1 MKYFLYAAVL
11 ILFLVDNV
19 SIFAQNGYQKIKQYD
34 TCIDVLEYHLE
45 LNLLNNFKSSRS
57 RSFEGYEKI
66 RLIVV
71 SLPDSGKIWL
81 HASSKSLKIN
91 KVEGGSDLIGH
102 IGDRVY
108 LKLRS
113 DAKTGDTLSIEVY
126 YTHNGSQDEAFYVS
140 KGSIFTNN
148 SPVEARDWF
157 ISKDHPIDKAVFSL
171 KLLVQSDVIVGAV
184 GLLAEEYDSLGG
196 KVFHWRSQI
205 PMATYLMVF
214 SASVDYRVEK
224 FNTISKLTGKT
235 IPVELY
241 WRSGESF
248 DAVTYIGQVVPHM
261 LDFFESRFGEYPF
274 EKIAFATLTSDFPY
288 GGMENQS
295 FITLCSGC
303 WYELLVVHE
312 FAHQWFGDL
321 VTPKTWSD
329 LWLNEGFAEYMEAY
343 WVEVWAPEGKKA
355 YREVVEE
362 FASYYFTMEPKEA
375 ISEESWEYDTP
386 PGGILYNS
394 ALVYKK
400 AACVVY
406 MLREETGDENFFKIL
421 KQFMTN
427 PKFKY
432 ANASTNDLVNL
443 TNEVTGKDYTWF
455 YDQWIYNPGHPV
467 YKNSYDFIEDD
478 GKDYLVYT
486 FHQKENGQLY
496 YQSTVEIKV
505 VYKNGTSEVFK
516 CFNSKN
522 GEKFNFEVKPNV
534 KSVIFDPENKIILKE
549 VK

>member
-1 MKYFLYAAVL
+1 MKRLIFGAVL
-11 ILFLVDNV
+11 ILFQFTHG
-19 SIFAQNGYQKIKQYD
+19 SIFAQSGYQKIKQYD
-34 TCIDVLEYHLE
+34 TCIDVLEYQLE
-45 LNLLNNFKSSRS
+45 INLLNNFKSVKS

-66 RLIVV
+66 RLTLL

-81 HASSKSLKIN
+81 HASSKSLEIN
-91 KVEGGSDLIGH
+91 KVEGELALIGQT
-102 IGDRVY
+102 GDRVN
-108 LKLRS
+108 LRLPS
-113 DAKTGDTLSIEVY
+113 GVRVGDTLSAGIY
-126 YTHNGSQDEAFYVS
+126 YSHNGSTDEAFYVS
-140 KGSIFTNN
+140 KGSVFTNN

-171 KLLVQSDVIVGAV
+171 KLLVPSDVIVGAV
-184 GLLAEEYDSLGG
+184 GLLEREYDSLGG
-196 KVFHWRSQI
+196 KVFHWRSNI

-214 SASVDYRVEK
+214 SASSDYKIEK
-224 FNTISKLTGKT
+224 FNTVSKLTGKT

-241 WRSGESF
+241 WRNGESY
-248 DAVTYIGQVVPHM
+248 DAVKYIGQVIPYM
-261 LDFFESRFGEYPF
+261 LDFFETRFGEYPF

-295 FITLCSGC
+295 FITLCSSC

-321 VTPKTWSD
+321 ITPSTWSD
-329 LWLNEGFAEYMEAY
+329 LWLNEGFAEFMEAH

-355 YREVVEE
+355 YRDVVKE
-362 FASYYFTMEPKEA
+362 FAEYYFAMEPKEA

-421 KQFMTN
+421 KQFTTN
-427 PKFKY
+427 PKFKFK
-432 ANASTNDLVNL
+432 NASTNDLVKL
-443 TNEVTGKDYTWF
+443 TNEITGKDYTWF
-455 YDQWIYNPGHPV
+455 FDQWIKQPGHPV
-467 YKNSYDFIEDD
+467 YKNSYEFIESD
-478 GKDYLVYT
+478 GKDYLIYT
-486 FHQKENGQLY
+486 FQQKESGRLY
-496 YQSTVEIKV
+496 YHSTVELKV
-505 VYKNGTSEVFK
+505 VYKNGTSEIFK

-534 KSVIFDPENKIILKE
+534 KSVIFDPEDKIVLKV

>member
-1 MKYFLYAAVL
+1 MKRLIFGATL
-11 ILFLVDNV
+11 ILFQLITV
-19 SIFAQNGYQKIKQYD
+19 SISAQGEYQKVKQYD
-34 TCIDVLEYHLE
+34 TCIDVLEYQLE
-45 LNLLNNFKSSRS
+45 INLLNNFKSAESRS
-57 RSFEGYEKI
+57 YEGYEKI
-66 RLIVV
+66 QLILV
-71 SLPDSGKIWL
+71 SQPDSDKIWL

-91 KVEGGSDLIGH
+91 RVEGGLNLIRQ

-108 LKLRS
+108 LRLPS
-113 DAKTGDTLSIEVY
+113 DVKVGDTLSAGIY
-126 YTHNGSQDEAFYVS
+126 YSHNGSDDEAFYVS
-140 KGSIFTNN
+140 KGSVFTNN

-171 KLLVQSDVIVGAV
+171 KLLVPSDVIVGAV
-184 GLLAEEYDSLGG
+184 GLLEREYDSLGG
-196 KVFHWRSQI
+196 KVFHWKSNI

-214 SASVDYRVEK
+214 SASNEYRIEK
-224 FNTISKLTGKT
+224 FNTVSKLTGKT

-241 WRSGESF
+241 WREGESYET
-248 DAVTYIGQVVPHM
+248 VTYIRQVVPHM

-321 VTPKTWSD
+321 VTPTTWSD
-329 LWLNEGFAEYMEAY
+329 LWLNEGFAEFMEAY

-355 YREVVEE
+355 YREVVGE

-406 MLREETGDENFFKIL
+406 MLREETGDDNFFKIL

-427 PKFKY
+427 PEFKF

-455 YDQWIYNPGHPV
+455 FDQWIKQPGHPV
-467 YKNSYDFIEDD
+467 YKNSYEFIESD

-486 FHQKENGQLY
+486 FKQKESGRLY
-496 YQSTVEIKV
+496 YQSTVELKV
-505 VYKNGTSEVFK
+505 VYKNGTSETFK

-534 KSVIFDPENKIILKE
+534 KSVIFDPENKIVLKV

>member
-1 MKYFLYAAVL
+1 MRGFFFSAVL
-11 ILFLVDNV
+11 ILVQFFSG
-19 SIFAQNGYQKIKQYD
+19 SIFAQGGYQKIKQYD
-34 TCIDVLEYHLE
+34 TCIDVLEYQLE
-45 LNLLNNFKSSRS
+45 INLLNNFKSAKT
-57 RSFEGYEKI
+57 RSFNGFEKI
-66 RLIVV
+66 RLILV
-71 SLPDSGKIWL
+71 SEPDSGKIWL
-81 HASSKSLKIN
+81 HGSSKSLKIER
-91 KVEGGSDLIGH
+91 VEGELGLITQT
-102 IGDRVY
+102 GDRVY
-108 LKLRS
+108 LKLPV
-113 DAKTGDTLSIEVY
+113 DIKIGDTISADIY
-126 YTHNGSQDEAFYVS
+126 YSHNGSQDEAFYVS

-157 ISKDHPIDKAVFSL
+157 ISKDHPIDKAVFSI
-171 KLLVQSDVIVGAV
+171 KLLVPSDVIVGAV
-184 GLLAEEYDSLGG
+184 GLLMQEYDSLGG
-196 KVFHWRSQI
+196 KVFHWESKI
-205 PMATYLMVF
+205 PMSTYLMVF
-214 SASVDYRVEK
+214 SASNEYRVEK

-241 WRSGESF
+241 WRKGESY
-248 DAVTYIGQVVPHM
+248 DAVTYIGQVVPYM

-295 FITLCSGC
+295 FITLCSSC

-321 VTPKTWSD
+321 ITPSTWSD
-329 LWLNEGFAEYMEAY
+329 LWLNEGFAEFMEAY

-355 YREVVEE
+355 YRDVVEE
-362 FASYYFTMEPKEA
+362 FASYYFTIEPKEA

-406 MLREETGDENFFKIL
+406 MLREEIGDENFFKIL
-421 KQFMTN
+421 KLFMSK
-427 PKFKY
+427 PEYRF
-432 ANASTNDLVNL
+432 ANASTNDLVEL

-455 YDQWIYNPGHPV
+455 FNQWIYFPGHPV
-467 YKNSYDFIEDD
+467 YKNSYEFIEDD

-486 FHQKENGQLY
+486 FNQLKNDQLY
-496 YQSTVEIKV
+496 YQSTVELKV
-505 VYKNGTSEVFK
+505 VYKNGTSEIFK

-534 KSVIFDPENKIILKE
+534 KSVIFDPENKIVLKV

>member
-1 MKYFLYAAVL
+1 MKRLIFGATI
-11 ILFLVDNV
+11 ILFQLITV
-19 SIFAQNGYQKIKQYD
+19 SISAQGEYQKVKQYD
-34 TCIDVLEYHLE
+34 TCIDVLEYQLE
-45 LNLLNNFKSSRS
+45 INLLNNFESAES

-66 RLIVV
+66 QLILI
-71 SLPDSGKIWL
+71 SQPDSGKIWL

-91 KVEGGSDLIGH
+91 NVEGGLNLIGQ

-108 LKLRS
+108 LRLPTDVKV
-113 DAKTGDTLSIEVY
+113 GDTLSARIY
-126 YTHNGSQDEAFYVS
+126 YSHNGSDDEAFYVS
-140 KGSIFTNN
+140 KGSVFTNN

-157 ISKDHPIDKAVFSL
+157 ISKDHPIDKALFSL
-171 KLLVQSDVIVGAV
+171 KLLVPSDVKVGAV
-184 GLLAEEYDSLGG
+184 GLLEREYDSLGG
-196 KVFHWRSQI
+196 KVFHWKSNI

-214 SASVDYRVEK
+214 SASNEYRVEK
-224 FNTISKLTGKT
+224 FNTVSKLTGKT

-241 WRSGESF
+241 WRDGESY
-248 DAVTYIGQVVPHM
+248 DAVTYIRQVVPHM

-295 FITLCSGC
+295 FITLCSSC

-321 VTPKTWSD
+321 VTPTTWSD
-329 LWLNEGFAEYMEAY
+329 LWLNEGFAEFMEAY

-355 YREVVEE
+355 YRDVVAE

-375 ISEESWEYDTP
+375 ISEESWEYNTP

-406 MLREETGDENFFKIL
+406 MLREETGDDNFFKIL

-427 PKFKY
+427 PEFKF

-443 TNEVTGKDYTWF
+443 TNEGTGKDYTWF
-455 YDQWIYNPGHPV
+455 FDQWIKQPGHPV
-467 YKNSYDFIEDD
+467 YKNSYEFIESD

-486 FHQKENGQLY
+486 FKQKESGRLY
-496 YQSTVEIKV
+496 YQSTVELKV
-505 VYKNGTSEVFK
+505 VYKNGTSETFK

-534 KSVIFDPENKIILKE
+534 KSVIFDPENKIVLKV